1 MKLTAVV
8 AFGAALIT
16 LPVAAHAQEVA
27 AEPAVA
33 ESVAADPAETD
44 AVTAEP
50 AVAVA
55 QDVAVDG
62 HVVIPRGTRA
72 VGEITWRTGKGAF
85 GKSGKMEMAIRS
97 GLKRRKRA
105 ALL

>member
-55 QDVAVDG
+55 QAPADVFHDPAEYAALVMLMLENGYFNGESVRLDG
-62 HVVIPRGTRA
+62 
-72 VGEITWRTGKGAF
+72 
-85 GKSGKMEMAIRS
+85 AIRMPP
-97 GLKRRKRA
+97 R
-105 ALL
+105 